1 MDEEIEVLGLSNPEI
16 KYFVD
21 MFSIRKEN
29 MGGDNISL
37 LAIETRKCY
46 LSLIDECEMFRK
58 ILKSCVEQLSDLQP
72 GYISHSSINIAVP
85 GR

>member
-1 MDEEIEVLGLSNPEI
+1 MFI
-16 KYFVD
+16 K
-21 MFSIRKEN
+21 RKEN
-29 MGGDNISL
+29 MGGVNISL

-46 LSLIDECEMFRK
+46 LSLINECEMFRK
-58 ILKSCVEQLSDLQP
+58 FLKIRVEQLSYLQP

>member
-1 MDEEIEVLGLSNPEI
+1 MGLSNPEI

-21 MFSIRKEN
+21 MFSKRKEK

-37 LAIETRKCY
+37 LAIEIRKCY
-46 LSLIDECEMFRK
+46 LYLIKECEMFQK
-58 ILKSCVEQLSDLQP
+58 ILKSSVEELSYLQHC
-72 GYISHSSINIAVP
+72 YISHRSINIAVP